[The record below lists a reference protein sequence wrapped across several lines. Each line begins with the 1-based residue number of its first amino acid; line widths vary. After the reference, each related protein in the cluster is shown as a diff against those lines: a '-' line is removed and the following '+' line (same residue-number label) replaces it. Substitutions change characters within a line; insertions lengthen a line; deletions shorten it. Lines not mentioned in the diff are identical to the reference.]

1 MNDLIRNIVFG
12 TAIAAV
18 VVFGPSGVA
27 SLSGE
32 PEAGIARCAAMVVK
46 MPCL

>member
-12 TAIAAV
+12 AVIAAV
-18 VVFGPSGVA
+18 VAGGLGAVA
-27 SLSGE
+27 SIPGE
-32 PEAGIARCAAMVVK
+32 PESTVARCAAVVVK

>member
-12 TAIAAV
+12 IAIAAV
-18 VVFGPSGVA
+18 VVAGL
-27 SLSGE
+27 SLPGE
-32 PEAGIARCAAMVVK
+32 PESTIARCAAMVVK

>member
-18 VVFGPSGVA
+18 VVGLSAVAGLPS
-27 SLSGE
+27 E
-32 PEAGIARCAAMVVK
+32 PEANVERCAAMVVK

>member
-12 TAIAAV
+12 AAIAAV
-18 VVFGPSGVA
+18 VVGGLSAAG
-27 SLSGE
+27 SLPGE
-32 PEAGIARCAAMVVK
+32 PETTIARCAAIVVK